1 MANLQTPRG
10 TRDILPDQQALWD
23 FVKATG
29 VRVSSSLGF
38 APITTPTY
46 EYRELFERAIGE
58 GTDVMDKEL
67 FLLRSRGTEAGKEE
81 YALRPEGTAGIVRSY
96 IENGMHTWPQPVKLT
111 SFINCFRYD
120 RPQKGRYREHVQFD
134 LELFGEKGPFSDAL
148 IILATYR
155 FLTEL
160 GLKDLKLQ
168 LNSLGV
174 LEERNA
180 YQAALVAALTDKKS
194 ELSEDSQKR
203 LETNPL
209 RILDSKDTKDQ
220 ALLGSIPAL
229 STFFSPETT
238 EHFAKVQEYLK
249 AWQIPFELN
258 PRLVRGLDYYS
269 HTAFEWTTEGAGG
282 QQSSLGGGGR
292 YDGLITQLGGKDCGA
307 VGAGIGLDRV
317 VEELE
322 RQGITPPAD
331 TSTETVAV
339 IVASPAA
346 AVTAAGLVSKFLWEG
361 KKVVANFDRENV
373 GSQFKQADR
382 AGAAK
387 AYILGDEELANHTVT
402 VKDLTNGEQH
412 TEPLT

>member
-1 MANLQTPRG
+1 MPDLQSPRG
-10 TRDILPDQQALWD
+10 TRDILPEEQPLWE
-23 FVKATG
+23 FAKATAS
-29 VRVSSSLGF
+29 RVASSLGF

-46 EYRELFERAIGE
+46 EYKELFQRAIGE

-67 FLLRSRGTEAGKEE
+67 FLIRSRASLDGEE
-81 YALRPEGTAGIVRSY
+81 SYALRPEGTAGIVRAF
-96 IENGMHTWPQPVKLT
+96 IEHGMHLRPQPVKLT

-134 LELFGEKGPFSDAL
+134 VELFGEKGPFSDAL

-160 GLKDLKLQ
+160 GLTGLKLH
-168 LNSLGV
+168 LNSLG
-174 LEERNA
+174 LSEERKA
-180 YQAALVAALTDKKS
+180 YQDALVAALSSKKG

-203 LETNPL
+203 LEVNPL
-209 RILDSKDTKDQ
+209 RILDSKDRGDQ
-220 ALLGSIPAL
+220 ALIASIPEL
-229 STFFSPETT
+229 STFFGETSAS
-238 EHFAKVQEYLK
+238 HFAQVQEYLT

-292 YDGLITQLGGKDCGA
+292 YDGLLIQLGGKDCGA

-322 RQGITPPAD
+322 RQGITPPVAVKP
-331 TSTETVAV
+331 ETVAV
-339 IVASPAA
+339 ILATPTARLK
-346 AVTAAGLVSKFLWEG
+346 AAGLVSKFLWEG
-361 KKVVANFDRENV
+361 KQVIANFDRDTV
-373 GSQFKQADR
+373 GAQFKQADR
-382 AGAAK
+382 AGAKA
-387 AYILGDEELANHTVT
+387 AYILGNEELANGTVT
-402 VKDLTNGEQH
+402 IKDLASGEQH
-412 TEPLT
+412 TEPLA